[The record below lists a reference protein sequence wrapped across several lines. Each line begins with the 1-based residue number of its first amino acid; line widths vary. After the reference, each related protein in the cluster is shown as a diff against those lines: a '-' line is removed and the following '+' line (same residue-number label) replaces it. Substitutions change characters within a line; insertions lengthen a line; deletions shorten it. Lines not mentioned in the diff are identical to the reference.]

1 MLLVDEFF
9 FRPLEM
15 LQAVALYVNES
26 FELIACLYQPWGVA
40 QSSSSGGNGR
50 GRMSGDWSSRLTRED
65 HDAVGSHASPLAR
78 QLEDRTMGSKHRSG
92 GLTSHSAARR
102 KL

>member
-26 FELIACLYQPWGVA
+26 LELIACLYQPWGVLPRA
-40 QSSSSGGNGR
+40 AAAAAMAAGG
-50 GRMSGDWSSRLTRED
+50 
-65 HDAVGSHASPLAR
+65 
-78 QLEDRTMGSKHRSG
+78 
-92 GLTSHSAARR
+92 
-102 KL
+102 